1 MIYFIGAGPGDPE
14 LVTVKAMNI
23 LKKADAV
30 LYTGS
35 LVPKEVLSWCK
46 EDALIVDSQGM
57 KYPEIFDFL
66 YAHKDKI
73 VARVHTGDPSIY
85 STIAKQIEFL
95 KEESIEYSV
104 IPGITAAFGAAASLG
119 IEYTI
124 PGVSQTVILSRVEGK
139 TPNPEKLENILA
151 CKNSSLAFYLSI
163 LLLKKLKETA
173 LKMDYS
179 ADTPCWVI
187 EKATWA
193 EEKIYK
199 GTISNIHEQV
209 SHIRGVALI
218 LFGDYLYQ
226 KETEESHLYV
236 KPLVKEVEARK
247 EQRKEEKKAKANG

>member
-1 MIYFIGAGPGDPE
+1 MIYFIGAGPGDSE
-14 LVTVKAMNI
+14 LITVKAMNI

-35 LVPKEVLSWCK
+35 LVPREVLSWCK

-57 KYPEIFDFL
+57 KYPEIFEFL
-66 YAHKDKI
+66 ETHKDK
-73 VARVHTGDPSIY
+73 VLARVHTGDPSIY
-85 STIAKQIEFL
+85 STTAKQIEFL
-95 KEESIEYSV
+95 NERGIEYSV

-124 PGVSQTVILSRVEGK
+124 PGVSQTIILTRVEGK

-163 LLLKKLKETA
+163 LLIKKLKKTA
-173 LKMDYS
+173 LEMDYS
-179 ADTPCWVI
+179 PDTPCWVV
-187 EKATWA
+187 EKATWE

-199 GTISNIHEQV
+199 GTISDIEKQV
-209 SHIRGVALI
+209 SHIKGVALI
-218 LFGDYLYQ
+218 LFGEFLHQ

-236 KPLVKEVEARK
+236 KPLVKELES
-247 EQRKEEKKAKANG
+247 KKC

>member
-1 MIYFIGAGPGDPE
+1 MVYFIGAGPGDPE

-30 LYTGS
+30 LFTGS
-35 LVPKEVLSWCK
+35 LVPREVLNWCK
-46 EDALIVDSQGM
+46 DDALIVDSQGM
-57 KYPEIFDFL
+57 KYPEIFEFL
-66 YAHKDKI
+66 DTRKDKI

-85 STIAKQIEFL
+85 STIAKQIEYL
-95 KEESIEYSV
+95 KEQNIEYSV

-163 LLLKKLKETA
+163 LLLKKLKKTA
-173 LKMDYS
+173 LEMDYS
-179 ADTPCWVI
+179 CDTPCWVI
-187 EKATWA
+187 EKATW
-193 EEKIYK
+193 EQEKIYK
-199 GTISNIHEQV
+199 GTISDIENQV

-236 KPLVKEVEARK
+236 KPLVKELEARK
-247 EQRKEEKKAKANG
+247 IERKEKKAKEDE

>member
-23 LKKADAV
+23 LKIADAV

-46 EDALIVDSQGM
+46 NDALVVDSQGM
-57 KYPEIFDFL
+57 KYPEIFEFL
-66 YAHKDKI
+66 TTHKDKI

-85 STIAKQIEFL
+85 STIAKQIEYL
-95 KEESIEYSV
+95 KEQNIQYSV

-124 PGVSQTVILSRVEGK
+124 PGVSQTIILTRVEGK

-163 LLLKKLKETA
+163 LLIKKLKKTA
-173 LKMDYS
+173 LNLGYS
-179 ADTPCWVI
+179 ADTPCWVV
-187 EKATWA
+187 EKATWK
-193 EEKIYK
+193 EEQIYK
-199 GTISNIHEQV
+199 GTISNIEDKV
-209 SHIRGVALI
+209 SHIKGVALI
-218 LFGDYLYQ
+218 LFGDYLHQ

-236 KPLVKEVEARK
+236 KPLIKELED
-247 EQRKEEKKAKANG
+247 KKC